1 MRALFALRF
10 ILFRVP
16 LPPILLGTSS
26 FTASGWESSFY
37 PKGLRS
43 ADYLSYY
50 ADRFA
55 TVEVDSTFYACP
67 SPRTVSN
74 WAARTPESF
83 IFSVK
88 VPQTITHER
97 VLVDCAAELLE
108 FLTTMDL
115 LGPKLGPMVFQ
126 FPAFDRWKFPTQKH
140 FLDVLVPFLSRLPRG
155 RRFAVEIRN
164 RNWLDATLTNLL
176 RDHQIALV
184 LQDIV
189 NMPKHADLSS
199 GESDSENAVGV
210 RGSNLEPG
218 PSLRKRKTF
227 DCITAAWTYIRWLG
241 DRKSIEK
248 LTTTWDKPVVN
259 RTQELTTWVDYC
271 YEIRKRGVVIYG
283 YANNHYAGH
292 APATIAQFINLWNSK
307 GFPEISR
314 PKPFAPEPTLFP
326 L

>member
-1 MRALFALRF
+1 
-10 ILFRVP
+10 VP
-16 LPPILLGTSS
+16 LPAILLGTSS
-26 FTASGWESSFY
+26 FTASGWGGSFY

-50 ADRFA
+50 AERFP

-67 SPRTVSN
+67 NPRTVSN
-74 WAARTPESF
+74 WAARTPENF

-88 VPQTITHER
+88 VPQIITHEK
-97 VLVDCAAELLE
+97 VLVDCAAELHE

-126 FPAFDRWKFPTQKH
+126 FPAFDRWKFPSQRH
-140 FLDVLVPFLSRLPRG
+140 FLAVLVPFLSKLPCDRK
-155 RRFAVEIRN
+155 FAIEVRN
-164 RNWLDATLTNLL
+164 RNWLDATLANLL

-184 LQDIV
+184 LQDIS
-189 NMPKHADLSS
+189 PEPARFEREKTHPLGAA
-199 GESDSENAVGV
+199 DSENAAA
-210 RGSNLEPG
+210 RQEQ
-218 PSLRKRKTF
+218 F
-227 DCITAAWTYIRWLG
+227 DRITAAWTYIRWLG
-241 DRKSIEK
+241 DRKAIEK
-248 LTTTWDKPVVN
+248 LTTTWDKPIVN

-292 APATIAQFINLWNSK
+292 APATISEFINLWNAK
-307 GFPEISR
+307 GLPAIPQ
-314 PKPFAPEPTLFP
+314 PKQSAREPTLFP